1 MSYTDYDT
9 IGTGYDTTRKADP
22 YLAERLAA
30 LLALAP
36 GAQVLDVGCGTG
48 NYTTALEQRGSRMTG
63 LDPSERMLEEAR
75 GKSSTITWV
84 NGRSEDLPFPNAVF
98 DGAIATLTTHHW
110 DDLTMGFR
118 QMHRVL
124 RKGAP
129 LVILTSTP
137 EQMRGYWLC
146 HYFPGIL
153 ERSCAVMP
161 TAEATLAALETAGFH
176 DIELEPYDV
185 RSDLQDLF
193 LYSAKED
200 PTRYLD
206 EGFRGGIST
215 FAALTGKVE
224 LEKGLRR
231 LHADI
236 TSGEWSRVRAFY
248 AHEGGD
254 YLFVKAVT

>member
-1 MSYTDYDT
+1 MTFTNYDT

-22 YLAERLAA
+22 YLTERLAA

-48 NYTTALEQRGSRMTG
+48 NYTTALEQCGSRMTG

-84 NGRSEDLPFPNAVF
+84 NGRAEDLPFPNAVF

-124 RKGAP
+124 RMGAP

-146 HYFPGIL
+146 HYFPGIM

-161 TAEATLAALETAGFH
+161 TAEATLAALGTAGFH

-193 LYSAKED
+193 LYAAKDD

-206 EGFRGGIST
+206 PDFRRGIST
-215 FAALTGKVE
+215 FAALADDAA
-224 LEKGLRR
+224 LRSGLQQLR
-231 LHADI
+231 ADVA
-236 TSGEWSRVRAFY
+236 SGEWSRVRERY
-248 AHEGGD
+248 AHAVGD
-254 YLFVKAVT
+254 YLFVAARS